1 MKQGDIYLINLD
13 PTIGSEMKKTRPCII
28 LSSNTI
34 GKLPLKIIAPITD
47 FKAHYKIVPWMVT
60 LEPDNNNNLKKTSS
74 IDLFQVRSLSEK
86 RLVKKLG
93 FVNKETLNACKNA
106 LNIVFECT

>member
-1 MKQGDIYLINLD
+1 MKQGDIYLVNLD

-28 LSSNTI
+28 LNNNTI

-47 FKAHYKIVPWMVT
+47 FKIHYQIVPWMVT
-60 LEPDNNNNLKKTSS
+60 LEPDINNNLKKTSS
-74 IDLFQVRSLSEK
+74 IDLFQVRSLSQK

-93 FVNKETLNACKNA
+93 FVDKNILSACKNA
-106 LNIVFECT
+106 LNIVFEYN